1 VIECLERVYNV
12 SLSNSSD
19 VSKFHV
25 DKPLTEIF
33 ESATKVIIEYSMVLY
48 STTVVYQDMMHV
60 WKLDRSHFVMFLS
73 EL

>member
-1 VIECLERVYNV
+1 MIECLERVYNV

>member
-33 ESATKVIIEYSMVLY
+33 ESATKVIIENSMVLY

>member
-1 VIECLERVYNV
+1 MIECLERVYNV

-33 ESATKVIIEYSMVLY
+33 ESATKVIIENSMVLY
-48 STTVVYQDMMHV
+48 STTVVYQDMMV
-60 WKLDRSHFVMFLS
+60 WKLNRSNFVVFLS